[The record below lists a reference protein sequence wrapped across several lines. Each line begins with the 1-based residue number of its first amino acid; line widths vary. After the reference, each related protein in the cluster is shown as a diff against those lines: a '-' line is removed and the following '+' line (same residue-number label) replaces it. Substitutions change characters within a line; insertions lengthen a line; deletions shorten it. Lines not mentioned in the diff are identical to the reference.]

1 MGSTQK
7 NKKLGLLGIASILLL
22 AFVVAA
28 TATESG
34 SDSGSGT
41 QSCPAEGDN
50 KETCGAPEIHATNK
64 LSTHEVM
71 KSAFSLHGLAD
82 AISKSDQIKKAV
94 KSICESTDFKEL
106 CEKSVAKANNSND
119 PKELIKAAFS
129 VAWENIA
136 DVISKSELIKRADK
150 DPMTSGALDVC
161 KEVLEHSI
169 SDFKRSI
176 YVLDKSTTLNN
187 RHGNDLRVWLTAAM
201 TFQETCLDAFENTT
215 GDTGEKMKHLL
226 KTAME
231 LTSNALAIV
240 TKLDDFLKSLEIPGI
255 SRRLLEEPTPK
266 DDSGEPLHSTD
277 EEIPQFVDPATRHL
291 LAAPPKADIVVAQ
304 DGSAKFK
311 TINAALDS
319 IPAINDRRTVILI
332 KAGVY
337 KEYVIVPSKKNNIVF
352 MGEGPAKTVI
362 TGNKNV
368 ADGVVGGTYKSGTVT
383 VEAEGFVC
391 RDLTIENTAGPQKG
405 QAVAL
410 RISGDMAAVHNC
422 HLNAYQD
429 TLYTHSYRQFYRGCT
444 ISGTVDFIFGNA
456 PVVFQSCKMIARKPL
471 EGQACMVTAQ
481 GRKDRRGAA
490 AIVIQSCDIVAEP
503 ALKAANPP
511 NKVFLG
517 RPWKEFS
524 RTLIMFSF
532 IDNIVVPEGW
542 SPWKGNF
549 ALDTCWYAEYKNR
562 GPGASTD
569 KRVKWKGYKR
579 NISPEVAKQF
589 TPGPFL
595 MADEEW
601 LGRAQIPFSPGYV

>member
-28 TATESG
+28 TATATES
-34 SDSGSGT
+34 
-41 QSCPAEGDN
+41 CAEGDD
-50 KETCGAPEIHATNK
+50 KETCGATEIHATNK

-71 KSAFSLHGLAD
+71 KSAFSLQGLAD
-82 AISKSDQIKKAV
+82 VISKSDHIKHAV
-94 KSICESTDFKEL
+94 KSICQSTDFKEL

-129 VAWENIA
+129 VAWESIA
-136 DVISKSELIKRADK
+136 GVISKSELIKRAEK
-150 DPMTSGALDVC
+150 DPMTSAALDVC
-161 KEVLEHSI
+161 KEVLDHSI
-169 SDFKRSI
+169 VDFKRSI
-176 YVLDKSTTLNN
+176 YVLDKSTHLNN
-187 RHGNDLRVWLTAAM
+187 RHGSDLRVWLTAAM
-201 TFQETCLDAFENTT
+201 TFQDTCLDAFENTT

-226 KTAME
+226 KTSME

-240 TKLDDFLKSLEIPGI
+240 SKLDDFIKSLEIPGL
-255 SRRLLEEPTPK
+255 SRRLLEEPAPLK
-266 DDSGEPLHSTD
+266 DDHGNPVDSTD
-277 EEIPQFVDPATRHL
+277 EILSPFADPATRHL

-304 DGSAKFK
+304 DGSGKYK
-311 TINAALDS
+311 SINAALNS
-319 IPAINDRRTVILI
+319 IPAINNRRIVILI

-337 KEYVIVPSKKNNIVF
+337 KEYVMIPSKKNNIAFV
-352 MGEGPAKTVI
+352 GEGPTKTVI
-362 TGNKNV
+362 TGNRNV
-368 ADGVVGGTYKSGTVT
+368 EDKWPGGTYRCGTVI
-383 VEAEGFVC
+383 VEGEGFIC
-391 RDLTIENTAGPQKG
+391 RDLTIENSAGAVKH

-410 RISGDMAAVHNC
+410 RISADMAAVYNC

-429 TLYTHSYRQFYRGCT
+429 TLYTHSYRQFYRDCT

-456 PVVFQSCKMIARKPL
+456 PVVFQNCKMIVRKPMANQ
-471 EGQACMVTAQ
+471 ECMVTAQ

-490 AIVIQSCDIVAEP
+490 AIVLQSCEILAEP

-511 NKVFLG
+511 IKVFLG

-524 RTLIMFSF
+524 RTLIMFTF
-532 IDNIVVPEGW
+532 IDDIVVPEGW
-542 SPWKGNF
+542 SIWQGTMY
-549 ALDTCWYAEYKNR
+549 LDTCWYAEYQNR

-595 MADEEW
+595 MADEQW
-601 LGRAQIPFSPGYV
+601 LGRAQIPFSPGFLQP